1 MVSGRPHMREIG
13 SLVEAY
19 LIAEHN
25 LVTAV
30 DAAGGAVP
38 PRSVIKSRR
47 FMCRL
52 PQPEDHAVLLKT

>member
-1 MVSGRPHMREIG
+1 MREIG